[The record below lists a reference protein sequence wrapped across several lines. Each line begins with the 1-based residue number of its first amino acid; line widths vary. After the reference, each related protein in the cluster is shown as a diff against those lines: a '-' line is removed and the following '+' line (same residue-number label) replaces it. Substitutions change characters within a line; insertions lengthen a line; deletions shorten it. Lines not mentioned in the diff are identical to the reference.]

1 MAKITYNNANVVANY
16 DTFAG
21 WLTKTNMIM
30 YDMGNFVLTTSTTSS
45 PDITTGNAFVNG
57 FFGSNTV
64 YVTTAI
70 QGGTPNTAANLAI
83 SSGLT
88 VAGQAWLSSNVNIT
102 GSANVATVLNVTGNT
117 NIANLYSAATIN
129 AANLVSNNT
138 ITANTLNS
146 LVKITAPVANVTT
159 ANIGTLGVTGS
170 TTLANLNIGTSAAAN
185 LQANASTITFAANT
199 AANGSINATSYTGT
213 AANATLFAG
222 LQLANL
228 QAQITGNAATSYTN
242 AVTFA
247 ANASNLGSGTV
258 PNGRLSAQVV
268 NTSGNFTI
276 AGVVN
281 HTANLVITGNATAAL
296 VVGNNT
302 STNVFANATNF
313 LVRANSVIGSV
324 SVNTTAISV
333 GNATVYTTINTTAF
347 SGTAN
352 NANSLGGSSLSTI
365 QDQISGN
372 AATAYTNAA
381 AFAAN
386 ASNLGSGTVPNGRLS
401 AQVVNTSGNF
411 TIAGVVNHTAN
422 LVITGN
428 ATAALVVGNNTSTN
442 VFANATNF
450 LVRANSVIG
459 SVSVNTTAIS
469 VGNATVYTTINTT
482 AFSGTANNANSLG
495 GSSLSTIQDQ
505 ISGNAATAYTN
516 AAAFAAN
523 ASNLGNGTVP
533 NGRLSGQ
540 VVNTSGDFTIAGV
553 VNHTA
558 NLVVTGSATSALV
571 VGNNTS
577 TNVFANSTSLLVR
590 ANSVIGSVSINTT
603 AISVGNATVSTTIN
617 TTAFSGTAANATLF
631 AGQSLSTIETRITGN
646 ASAAYTNATAYVTAG
661 GYTVTGNV
669 GLGGNATSQLLISTI
684 SNTSPGITAN
694 STQITLATNTTV
706 SSLINATSF
715 TGTAA
720 NATLFGGHSVSTV
733 QDWISTNVAAVSSA
747 ATTAAATAYTNAV
760 ADAATDASTKAGTA
774 YTNATAFAANASNL
788 GNGTV
793 PNARLSGQVVNTS
806 GNFTMAGVINYT
818 ANVVIT
824 GGGTSRLTIGN
835 NVTTNLV
842 ANSTTLTLQSN
853 SVVGSVF
860 ANTTIIRVG
869 NGTVYTTVNTTAFS
883 GDANNASYLGGVAAA
898 DYQTEAGLS
907 ANVAVLTANAAGYLG
922 NSSGTYA
929 NILSQISSS
938 ANAAYSNALSFV
950 SASLGNGSYV
960 AANATY
966 SANAGAVAGVEVN
979 ASSPSD
985 GYVLAYDSGQAK
997 IVFKNPSNISVALNS
1012 NTVVANSQLQAGSNG
1027 SAYAVEVF
1035 SNATASSIALRANT
1049 ISMTVDS
1056 GFINLNSVVKFST
1069 NVYSGNSTANV
1080 FINSSS
1086 LYIYGNAATYAYIN
1100 STAFSGTANNAT
1112 YLNGLTLSTIQA
1124 QITGNAAT
1132 AYTNAVSNAAAIYQT
1147 KDGLSSNVAELTA
1160 NAAGYLGN
1168 SSGTYANILSQI
1180 SSSANT
1186 AFSNAIANAAA
1197 SASALYFPKAGGSIS
1212 GDVTISGN
1220 LNVTGTTV
1228 YANVTNLDVKDLNI
1242 TVAKGAASNVASDG
1256 AGITVDIPNAQFF
1269 YSGSANTWNI
1279 NRSLTPGSN
1288 TTFALGS
1295 TTMYWNNVFTTALNF
1310 SGAAS
1315 INATTYTGTAN
1326 NATNLGGATLSTIQS
1341 QITGNASAAYTN
1353 ATSYVTA
1360 GGYTITNT
1368 VTHNANVVMAPNT
1381 TILLNSNTSNS
1392 PTISIGNVVNMN
1404 TTSISVRSAAA
1415 SSTNTSIDSLNYS
1428 AFTTIAPNVFGIGTF
1443 GSTGGQ
1449 LKTYA
1454 SNSVANVSA
1463 NTLAINS
1470 SSFTLSTNV
1479 VSGANASIGGNTFY
1493 INTTALVFSNGS
1505 SNIAFVNAANYTGT
1519 ANNASYLG
1527 GTAASGYQTTAGLS
1541 ANVAVLTANAAGY
1554 LGNSSGTFANIVSQ
1568 ISTAYSNAVSTAASD
1583 ASTKAGTAYTNAVS
1597 TAATDAS
1604 TKAGTAYTNAVSTA
1618 ATDASTKAGTAYTNA
1633 VSTAAS
1639 DASTKAGT
1647 AYSNAVSTAASDASS
1662 KAGNAYSNAVATAA
1676 SDASSKAGN
1685 AYSNAVAAAA
1695 SDASTKAGTA
1705 YTNAVSTAAT
1715 DASTKAGTAYS
1726 NAVATAATD
1735 ASTKAETAYSNAVA
1749 TAAADASTK
1758 AGTAFSNAIAN
1769 AAASAASLYFPK
1781 AGGSISGDVT
1791 ISGNLNVT
1799 GTTFYANV
1807 TNLDVKDLNITV
1819 AKGAASNAASDGA
1832 GITVDVPNAQILYNA
1847 AANSW
1852 YLNRSTTPS
1861 TNNSLNLGSATQ
1873 VWSTAFVTNVQATD
1887 IYGTIKTT
1895 SQPNITAN
1903 NSTNF
1908 GGQPASYYTNATNLT
1923 TGTVAPARLGTGTAN
1938 DTTVLYGNGVWAAV
1952 PTSSFSNGTAYT
1964 WSALQTFNANV
1975 SLTGNATSQ
1984 IVVGSATINAT
1995 TYSGTA
2001 NNATNFGGQPASYYT
2016 NATNLSTGTVPT
2028 ARLATGTA
2036 NSTTALFGNGV
2047 WASAVSNGTAYTWSA
2062 IQTFN
2067 ANVSLTGN
2075 ATSQIVIGSA
2085 TINATTYS
2093 GTSNNA
2099 TNFGG
2104 QPASYYTNA
2113 TNLSTGTVAAARL
2126 ATGTANS
2133 STVLFGN
2140 GVWASAFSNGTAY
2153 TWSAIQTFNANVSLS
2168 GNSTSQIVVGSTT
2181 INATTYSGTANNAT
2195 NFGGQPASYYTN
2207 ATNLST
2213 GTVAAARLGTGTA
2226 DNTTVLYGN
2235 GVWATIPTQFSN
2247 GTAYT
2252 WSAVQTFN
2260 ANVSI
2265 AGNATSQML
2274 VGNTTAN
2281 VVSNTTG
2288 MTFGNSAITGF
2299 LGIIKSQTGT
2309 AYTFANSDS
2318 GAIVEFSNSSATTVT
2333 LPNSAPVGFNVLAVQ
2348 IGTGNVTFTAAAGAS
2363 IVKRATGANT
2373 GGRYAGATLYVRSN
2387 PGGAAVWW
2395 LGGDVV

>member
-1 MAKITYNNANVVANY
+1 MAKITYNNANVVPNY

-88 VAGQAWLSSNVNIT
+88 VTGQAWLSSNVNIA

-228 QAQITGNAATSYTN
+228 QAQITGNAAAAYTN

-247 ANASNLGSGTV
+247 ANASNLGNGTV

-268 NTSGNFTI
+268 NTSGDFTI
-276 AGVVN
+276 AGVINYTSNV
-281 HTANLVITGNATAAL
+281 VVTGSATSAL

-302 STNVFANATNF
+302 TTNVFANATNF

-352 NANSLGGSSLSTI
+352 NANSLGGASLTTI
-365 QDQISGN
+365 QDQITGN
-372 AATAYTNAA
+372 AATAYTNAV
-381 AFAAN
+381 
-386 ASNLGSGTVPNGRLS
+386 T
-401 AQVVNTSGNF
+401 
-411 TIAGVVNHTAN
+411 
-422 LVITGN
+422 
-428 ATAALVVGNNTSTN
+428 
-442 VFANATNF
+442 
-450 LVRANSVIG
+450 
-459 SVSVNTTAIS
+459 
-469 VGNATVYTTINTT
+469 
-482 AFSGTANNANSLG
+482 
-495 GSSLSTIQDQ
+495 
-505 ISGNAATAYTN
+505 
-516 AAAFAAN
+516 FAAN

-540 VVNTSGDFTIAGV
+540 VVNTSGDFTMAGIINYTSNV
-553 VNHTA
+553 
-558 NLVVTGSATSALV
+558 VVTGSATSALV

-590 ANSVIGSVSINTT
+590 ANSVTGSVSVNTT
-603 AISVGNATVSTTIN
+603 AISVGNASVSSTIN
-617 TTAFSGTAANATLF
+617 ATSFTGTAANATLF

-669 GLGGNATSQLLISTI
+669 GLSGSATSQLLISTI

-733 QDWISTNVAAVSSA
+733 QNWISTNVAAVSSA

-774 YTNATAFAANASNL
+774 YSNAVAVAANASNL

-806 GNFTMAGVINYT
+806 GDFTMAGVINYT

-842 ANSTTLTLQSN
+842 ANSTTLTLQAN

-860 ANTTIIRVG
+860 ANTTTIRVG

-950 SASLGNGSYV
+950 SASLSNGSYV
-960 AANATY
+960 AANASY
-966 SANAGAVAGVEVN
+966 SANTGAIAGVGVN

-985 GYVLAYDSGQAK
+985 GFVLAYDSGQAK

-1027 SAYAVEVF
+1027 TAYATEVF
-1035 SNATASSIALRANT
+1035 SNTTASSIAMRANS
-1049 ISMTVDS
+1049 INVMVDS
-1056 GFINLNSVVKFST
+1056 GFINLNSTVKISNDMF
-1069 NVYSGNSTANV
+1069 SGNSTVNT
-1080 FINSSS
+1080 FINSTS
-1086 LYIYGNAATYAYIN
+1086 LYIYSNASVYTTVN

-1112 YLNGLTLSTIQA
+1112 YLNGLTLSTIQS

-1147 KDGLSSNVAELTA
+1147 KDGLSANVAELTA

-1180 SSSANT
+1180 SSSSGT

-1310 SGAAS
+1310 SGTAS

-1326 NATNLGGATLSTIQS
+1326 NATNLGGATLATIQS
-1341 QITGNASAAYTN
+1341 QITGNAATAYTN

-1381 TILLNSNTSNS
+1381 TILLNANTASS

-1404 TTSISVRSAAA
+1404 TTSISVQSAAA
-1415 SSTNTSIDSLNYS
+1415 SSTNTSIDSLNYN
-1428 AFTTIAPNVFGIGTF
+1428 AYTTISPNVFGIGTF
-1443 GSTGGQ
+1443 GSTGGL

-1470 SSFTLSTNV
+1470 SSFALSTNV
-1479 VSGANASIGGNTFY
+1479 VSGANASISGNTFY

-1519 ANNASYLG
+1519 ANNASNFD
-1527 GTAASGYQTTAGLS
+1527 GLS
-1541 ANVAVLTANAAGY
+1541 SSTWQGYISGNASSAAN
-1554 LGNSSGTFANIVSQ
+1554 
-1568 ISTAYSNAVSTAASD
+1568 
-1583 ASTKAGTAYTNAVS
+1583 TAYTNAITIASNGSNITSGTVAAARLGSGTANS
-1597 TAATDAS
+1597 TTVLYGNNVWATIPS
-1604 TKAGTAYTNAVSTA
+1604 QFSNGTAYIWSADQTFNTNAAFGVAINIGNTA
-1618 ATDASTKAGTAYTNA
+1618 SNLVINTTATVKQTNVGTASNTF
-1633 VSTAAS
+1633 VSFV
-1639 DASTKAGT
+1639 
-1647 AYSNAVSTAASDASS
+1647 SNSSGLITRSVSI
-1662 KAGNAYSNAVATAA
+1662 NAVANTTTLSATLNTTSFQLSSNILVANVSTTANNL
-1676 SDASSKAGN
+1676 SVNTSGLSF
-1685 AYSNAVAAAA
+1685 SN
-1695 SDASTKAGTA
+1695 GTA
-1705 YTNAVSTAAT
+1705 
-1715 DASTKAGTAYS
+1715 
-1726 NAVATAATD
+1726 
-1735 ASTKAETAYSNAVA
+1735 
-1749 TAAADASTK
+1749 
-1758 AGTAFSNAIAN
+1758 
-1769 AAASAASLYFPK
+1769 
-1781 AGGSISGDVT
+1781 
-1791 ISGNLNVT
+1791 
-1799 GTTFYANV
+1799 
-1807 TNLDVKDLNITV
+1807 
-1819 AKGAASNAASDGA
+1819 
-1832 GITVDVPNAQILYNA
+1832 
-1847 AANSW
+1847 
-1852 YLNRSTTPS
+1852 
-1861 TNNSLNLGSATQ
+1861 
-1873 VWSTAFVTNVQATD
+1873 VQATLVGNT
-1887 IYGTIKTT
+1887 YSG
-1895 SQPNITAN
+1895 TAN
-1903 NSTNF
+1903 NASNF
-1908 GGQPASYYTNATNLT
+1908 NGQPASFYTNATNIT
-1923 TGTVAPARLGTGTAN
+1923 TGTVAPARLGTGTT
-1938 DTTVLYGNGVWAAV
+1938 DSTTVLYGNGVWATV

-1964 WSALQTFNANV
+1964 WSAIQTFNANVSLTGNTTNQIVVGSATINATTYSGTANNASNFNGQPASFYTNASNITTGTVAAARLGSGTADSTTVLYGNGVWATIPTSSFSNGTAYTWSAIQTFNANV
-1975 SLTGNATSQ
+1975 SLTGNATNQ

-2062 IQTFN
+2062 VQTFN

-2099 TNFGG
+2099 TNLGG
-2104 QPASYYTNA
+2104 SSLATVQGQITGNAATAYSNA
-2113 TNLSTGTVAAARL
+2113 TAYVTAGGYTVTNTVTHSANISMSNNHVISPTLKGYKEFVNALSISTATQALDLSGTNIFNLTLANNTTLSFTNPP
-2126 ATGTANS
+2126 ATGTAF
-2133 STVLFGN
+2133 TFMLHCKQDATGN
-2140 GVWASAFSNGTAY
+2140 RVV
-2153 TWSAIQTFNANVSLS
+2153 TW
-2168 GNSTSQIVVGSTT
+2168 
-2181 INATTYSGTANNAT
+2181 
-2195 NFGGQPASYYTN
+2195 PASVKWPNNSAPT
-2207 ATNLST
+2207 LST
-2213 GTVAAARLGTGTA
+2213 GANKIDVLNFLTIDGGTTYIGA
-2226 DNTTVLYGN
+2226 L
-2235 GVWATIPTQFSN
+2235 SL
-2247 GTAYT
+2247 
-2252 WSAVQTFN
+2252 
-2260 ANVSI
+2260 ANV
-2265 AGNATSQML
+2265 G
-2274 VGNTTAN
+2274 
-2281 VVSNTTG
+2281 
-2288 MTFGNSAITGF
+2288 
-2299 LGIIKSQTGT
+2299 
-2309 AYTFANSDS
+2309 
-2318 GAIVEFSNSSATTVT
+2318 
-2333 LPNSAPVGFNVLAVQ
+2333 
-2348 IGTGNVTFTAAAGAS
+2348 
-2363 IVKRATGANT
+2363 
-2373 GGRYAGATLYVRSN
+2373 
-2387 PGGAAVWW
+2387 
-2395 LGGDVV
+2395 